1 MKIKENQS
9 LSGYDL
15 LTLLGLMVA
24 TVIGYGTYSRH
35 IFSSEKISS
44 NQVKAEILAYQ
55 AAQIFLLKN
64 ADKRNTKQ
72 ARGIA
77 SEGGTMEGNIGE
89 DTNGKPFR
97 FQVIQDGSDNYRVIL
112 TSDSEGSTSSDNSI
126 EPIADLKIDLSQKK

>member
-15 LTLLGLMVA
+15 LTLLGLLVA
-24 TVIGYGTYSRH
+24 TVISYGIYSRH

-64 ADKRNTKQ
+64 SDKRNIKQ
-72 ARGIA
+72 TRGIA
-77 SEGGTMEGNIGE
+77 SEGGSMEGNIGE
-89 DTNGKPFR
+89 DTNGKPFH

-112 TSDSEGSTSSDNSI
+112 TSDNEGVSNSDTVAL
-126 EPIADLKIDLSQKK
+126 PVADLKIDLSQKK